1 MDPFSKPEELNTFRA
16 DSTIVS
22 IRCSFEGRCIF
33 VTVAMLKEG
42 CTPVFES
49 IDSRQYAT
57 EMNPAQ
63 LSTDGCLIQ
72 LGHINCFVYCFKT
85 KYPDSLQRTFPL
97 YISQIMRLAHY
108 LRIAYLALCMK
119 QLRLGFMRS
128 IKLELFIYA

>member
-33 VTVAMLKEG
+33 VTVAMLKEV
-42 CTPVFES
+42 CAPVFECM
-49 IDSRQYAT
+49 DSRQYAT
-57 EMNPAQ
+57 EMNLAQ
-63 LSTDGCLIQ
+63 LSTDGRRIQ
-72 LGHINCFVYCFKT
+72 LKLINTFVCCFET
-85 KYPDSLQRTFPL
+85 KYPDSLQRTFSL
-97 YISQIMRLAHY
+97 YRSQIMRLAHY
-108 LRIAYLALCMK
+108 LRITYLAFCMM